1 MEERTKAIINIVIAF
16 AVLINAILTA
26 AGRNPIPINENAVAE
41 VISYTAAGLE
51 TLWIWWKNQNLTPEA
66 ITAQKIAD
74 EMKADREMAGGEGD
88 PLGDERGAENEWD

>member
-26 AGRNPIPINENAVAE
+26 AGRNPIPVNENAVAE

-51 TLWIWWKNQNLTPEA
+51 TLWIWWKNQNLTAEA

-74 EMKADREMAGGEGD
+74 EMKADRETAGGEGD
-88 PLGDERGAENEWD
+88 PLGDERGANNEWD